1 MDNESQTGYLGAFG
15 SGGGSSLAARV
26 EAARQQTVQR
36 TRTSAAGAQWAEL
49 TADYAALAGRIDS
62 LDDPN
67 STEVDALHDV
77 LAMAIRRLDRR
88 PTL

>member
-1 MDNESQTGYLGAFG
+1 MDNQAQTGYLGAFG
-15 SGGGSSLAARV
+15 SATGSSLAARV

-67 STEVDALHDV
+67 STEIDTLHDL
-77 LAMAIRRLDRR
+77 LALTMRRLDQR
-88 PTL
+88 PTV